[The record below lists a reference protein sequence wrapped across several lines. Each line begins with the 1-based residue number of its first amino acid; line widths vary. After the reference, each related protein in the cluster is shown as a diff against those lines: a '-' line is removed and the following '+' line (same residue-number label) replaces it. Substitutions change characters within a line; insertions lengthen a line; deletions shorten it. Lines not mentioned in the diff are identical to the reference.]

1 MLQIAPHVKE
11 AIETLKPVV
20 ALESTIITHGMPYPA
35 NLHTALE
42 VEQVIKEAGAVPAT
56 IGVINGIIKVGLSE
70 EEITY
75 LSQAK
80 DLHKISLKDL
90 SVATAKKLSGGTTVS
105 ATMFASYKAG
115 IQVFATGGIGG
126 VHRDARE
133 SFDVSTDLEAL
144 GSIPITV
151 VCAGAKAILDLPA
164 TLEYLETKGVL
175 VVGYKTDEFPAFYYG
190 RSGLK
195 LEHSVTTPGELAQI
209 IRERDAL
216 EINKAILVGNPPPE
230 NMALEKEKV
239 EKLIEAALHE
249 AKAQN
254 IKGKDVTPFL
264 LDYLAKNSQGETLE
278 TNIALVKN
286 NAYVGSLIAKALMAA
301 KI

>member
-90 SVATAKKLSGGTTVS
+90 SVAAAKKLSGGTTVS

-195 LEHSVTTPGELAQI
+195 LEHSVTTPRELAQN

-216 EINKAILVGNPPPE
+216 EINKGILVGNPPPE

-239 EKLIEAALHE
+239 EKRIEAALHE

-254 IKGKDVTPFL
+254 IKGKDVTPCL
-264 LDYLAKNSQGETLE
+264 LD
-278 TNIALVKN
+278 
-286 NAYVGSLIAKALMAA
+286 
-301 KI
+301 

>member
-1 MLQIAPHVKE
+1 MLQVSPQVQE
-11 AIETLKPVV
+11 AIDTLKPVV

-35 NLHTALE
+35 NLNTALE
-42 VEQVIKEAGAVPAT
+42 VEQTIRDEGAVPAT
-56 IGVINGIIKVGLSE
+56 IGVINGVIKVGLSE
-70 EEITY
+70 QEITF

-80 DLHKISLKDL
+80 DVHKISLKDL
-90 SVATAKKLSGGTTVS
+90 SVAVAKKLSGGTTVS
-105 ATMFASYKAG
+105 ATMFAAYKAG

-133 SFDVSTDLEAL
+133 TFDISTDLEAL

-175 VVGYKTDEFPAFYYG
+175 VVGYKTTEFPAFYYG
-190 RSGLK
+190 HSGLT
-195 LEHSVTTPGELAQI
+195 LEHSVSNPGQLAEI
-209 IRERDAL
+209 IRKRDAL
-216 EINKAILVGNPPPE
+216 GIDKAILVGNPPPE
-230 NMALEKEKV
+230 EMALEKEHI
-239 EKLIEAALHE
+239 EGLIQEALKA
-249 AKAQN
+249 AKEQN
-254 IKGKDVTPFL
+254 IRGKEVTPFL
-264 LDYLAKNSQGETLE
+264 LDYLAKHSQGETLE

-286 NAYVGSLIAKALMAA
+286 NAKVGSAVAKALMAD

>member
-56 IGVINGIIKVGLSE
+56 IGVINGTIKVGLSE

-90 SVATAKKLSGGTTVS
+90 SVAAAKKLSGGTTVS

-190 RSGLK
+190 
-195 LEHSVTTPGELAQI
+195 
-209 IRERDAL
+209 
-216 EINKAILVGNPPPE
+216 
-230 NMALEKEKV
+230 
-239 EKLIEAALHE
+239 
-249 AKAQN
+249 
-254 IKGKDVTPFL
+254 
-264 LDYLAKNSQGETLE
+264 
-278 TNIALVKN
+278 
-286 NAYVGSLIAKALMAA
+286 
-301 KI
+301 

>member
-56 IGVINGIIKVGLSE
+56 IGVINGDIKVGLSE

-90 SVATAKKLSGGTTVS
+90 SVAAAKKLSGGTTVS
-105 ATMFASYKAG
+105 ATMFAAYKAG
-115 IQVFATGGIGG
+115 IKVFATGGIGG

-133 SFDVSTDLEAL
+133 SFDISTDLEAL

-190 RSGLK
+190 HSGLK
-195 LEHSVTTPGELAQI
+195 LEHSVSTPGELAQI

-216 EINKAILVGNPPPE
+216 EIDKAILVGNPPPE
-230 NMALEKEKV
+230 EMALEKGKV
-239 EKLIEAALHE
+239 EQLIEAALQQ
-249 AKAQN
+249 AKVNN
-254 IKGKDVTPFL
+254 IKGKMLRHSCWIT
-264 LDYLAKNSQGETLE
+264 
-278 TNIALVKN
+278 
-286 NAYVGSLIAKALMAA
+286 
-301 KI
+301 

>member
-11 AIETLKPVV
+11 ALETLKPVV

-35 NLHTALE
+35 NMQTALE
-42 VEQVIKEAGAVPAT
+42 VEQTIRNAGAVPAT
-56 IGVINGIIKVGLSE
+56 IGVIDGVIKVGLTE
-70 EEITY
+70 QEISF

-90 SVATAKKLSGGTTVS
+90 SVASAKKLSGGTTVS
-105 ATMFASYKAG
+105 ATMFAAYKAG
-115 IQVFATGGIGG
+115 IQVFVTGGIGG

-133 SFDVSTDLEAL
+133 TFDISTDLEAL
-144 GSIPITV
+144 GSIPMTV

-175 VVGYKTDEFPAFYYG
+175 VVGYKTEEFPAFYYS
-190 RSGLK
+190 RSGLR
-195 LEHSVTTPGELAQI
+195 LEHSVSSAGELAQI
-209 IRERDAL
+209 IRQRDAL
-216 EINKAILVGNPPPE
+216 GINKAILVGNPPPKE
-230 NMALEKEKV
+230 MELEKEKV
-239 EKLIEAALHE
+239 EQLIAEALEAAKE
-249 AKAQN
+249 QKV
-254 IKGKDVTPFL
+254 KGKEVTPFL
-264 LDYLAKNSQGETLE
+264 LDYLAKHSEGETLE

-286 NAYVGSLIAKALMAA
+286 NAQVGTAIAKALMDA

>member
-1 MLQIAPHVKE
+1 
-11 AIETLKPVV
+11 
-20 ALESTIITHGMPYPA
+20 
-35 NLHTALE
+35 
-42 VEQVIKEAGAVPAT
+42 
-56 IGVINGIIKVGLSE
+56 
-70 EEITY
+70 
-75 LSQAK
+75 
-80 DLHKISLKDL
+80 
-90 SVATAKKLSGGTTVS
+90 
-105 ATMFASYKAG
+105 
-115 IQVFATGGIGG
+115 
-126 VHRDARE
+126 
-133 SFDVSTDLEAL
+133 VSTDLEAL

-278 TNIALVKN
+278 TNIALVKKQCIC
-286 NAYVGSLIAKALMAA
+286 GFFDS
-301 KI
+301 

>member
-90 SVATAKKLSGGTTVS
+90 SVAAAKKLSGGTTVS

-144 GSIPITV
+144 GPSP
-151 VCAGAKAILDLPA
+151 
-164 TLEYLETKGVL
+164 
-175 VVGYKTDEFPAFYYG
+175 
-190 RSGLK
+190 
-195 LEHSVTTPGELAQI
+195 
-209 IRERDAL
+209 
-216 EINKAILVGNPPPE
+216 
-230 NMALEKEKV
+230 
-239 EKLIEAALHE
+239 
-249 AKAQN
+249 
-254 IKGKDVTPFL
+254 
-264 LDYLAKNSQGETLE
+264 
-278 TNIALVKN
+278 
-286 NAYVGSLIAKALMAA
+286 
-301 KI
+301 

>member
-1 MLQIAPHVKE
+1 MLQIAPHVKRSHRD
-11 AIETLKPVV
+11 AKTRSCVGNPHNNSRH
-20 ALESTIITHGMPYPA
+20 ALSCKFAYGIRSGASH
-35 NLHTALE
+35 
-42 VEQVIKEAGAVPAT
+42 KEAGLCSYHS
-56 IGVINGIIKVGLSE
+56 VINGIIKVGLSE

-80 DLHKISLKDL
+80 DLHKNQPERLVSGSSQETLWRHNSFCNHVCFLQGRHSSFRHWGHRRRSSRCTGKLRCEYRLGSL
-90 SVATAKKLSGGTTVS
+90 
-105 ATMFASYKAG
+105 
-115 IQVFATGGIGG
+115 G
-126 VHRDARE
+126 VH
-133 SFDVSTDLEAL
+133 
-144 GSIPITV
+144 PITV

-195 LEHSVTTPGELAQI
+195 LEHSVTTPGELAQV

-249 AKAQN
+249 AKA
-254 IKGKDVTPFL
+254 KTSKAKTYLFTPFL

-286 NAYVGSLIAKALMAA
+286 NAYVGS
-301 KI
+301 